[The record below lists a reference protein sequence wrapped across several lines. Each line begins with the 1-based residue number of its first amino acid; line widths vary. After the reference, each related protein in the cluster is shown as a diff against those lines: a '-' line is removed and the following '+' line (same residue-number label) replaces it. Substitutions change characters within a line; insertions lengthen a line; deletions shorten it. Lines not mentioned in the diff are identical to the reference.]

1 MEYIL
6 ERRKNILQF
15 VQFYHK
21 SRSGLKKNKKIFI
34 MENQSRPGDIIRNT
48 ERHGGQS
55 QEIIQGCHRF
65 STWNGAG
72 GLAAA

>member
-1 MEYIL
+1 
-6 ERRKNILQF
+6 
-15 VQFYHK
+15 
-21 SRSGLKKNKKIFI
+21 